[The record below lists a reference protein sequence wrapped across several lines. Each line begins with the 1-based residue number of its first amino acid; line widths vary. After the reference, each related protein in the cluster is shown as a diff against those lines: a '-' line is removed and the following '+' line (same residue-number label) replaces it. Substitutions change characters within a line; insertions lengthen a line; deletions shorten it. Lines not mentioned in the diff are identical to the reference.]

1 MGESSVGEAG
11 LIFNCFNIPRM
22 CNSELQVCQPV
33 SFRNPNNLLNVGD
46 YILVY
51 FITEIM

>member
-46 YILVY
+46 YILAY